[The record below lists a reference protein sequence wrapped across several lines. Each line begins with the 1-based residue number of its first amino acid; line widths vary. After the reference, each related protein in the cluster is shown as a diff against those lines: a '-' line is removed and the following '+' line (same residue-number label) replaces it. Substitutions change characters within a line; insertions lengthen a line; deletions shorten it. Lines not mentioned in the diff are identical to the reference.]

1 MKDKIYMI
9 LNDTIMFLFGAL
21 IVTYPL
27 INLALAVVAI
37 YLWQPILLVAVFWDF
52 TTKSLITRS
61 WDSLKQ
67 IKGAIVWKLFR
78 R

>member
-1 MKDKIYMI
+1 MRDKIYMI
-9 LNDTIMFLFGAL
+9 LNDAIMFLFGAL
-21 IVTYPL
+21 IVLYPL
-27 INLALAVVAI
+27 INLALVGISI
-37 YLWQPILLVAVFWDF
+37 YMKFPILLIVVFWDF
-52 TTKSLITRS
+52 TTKSLIIRS

>member
-1 MKDKIYMI
+1 MI
-9 LNDTIMFLFGAL
+9 LNDAIMFLFGAL
-21 IVTYPL
+21 IVLYPL
-27 INLALAVVAI
+27 INLALVGISI
-37 YLWQPILLVAVFWDF
+37 YMKFPILLIVVFWDF
-52 TTKSLITRS
+52 TTKSLIIRS

>member
-1 MKDKIYMI
+1 MI
-9 LNDTIMFLFGAL
+9 LNDAIMFLFGAL
-21 IVTYPL
+21 IVLYPL
-27 INLALAVVAI
+27 INLALVGISI
-37 YLWQPILLVAVFWDF
+37 YMKFPILLIVVFWDF
-52 TTKSLITRS
+52 TAKSLIIRS

>member
-9 LNDTIMFLFGAL
+9 LNDAIMVLFGSL
-21 IVTYPL
+21 IVVYPL
-27 INLALAVVAI
+27 INLALVAVSL
-37 YLWQPILLVAVFWDF
+37 YMKFPILIIIVFWDF
-52 TTKSLITRS
+52 TTKSLIIRS